1 MKQLAIG
8 IIALM
13 LTTTA
18 RAEIKTQDIKY
29 KAGEQTMKGFLA
41 WDDAITEKRPGV
53 IVVPEWWGLTDYPKN
68 RAKQLAELGY
78 VALAIDMY
86 GDGKATDDPKQA
98 GEWAGGVKSD
108 KAIEVA
114 RLEAA
119 INQLKNHKSVDSE
132 KIGAIGYCFGGTMV
146 LELGRASAPI
156 HAIVGFHAGLINQSP
171 GDEANITGK
180 VLECVGVN
188 DPIVSASQRA
198 TFEDEMNAAGVDW
211 QMLLHSGAGHSF
223 TNRAMDGSRPGFV
236 YHEASDRRSWQ
247 AMINLFDEVFGAHQT

>member
-1 MKQLAIG
+1 MQSDDIEYFIDGVRYVGHLVAPDG
-8 IIALM
+8 SDPRPAVLVCHEGPG
-13 LTTTA
+13 LTGHA
-18 RAEIKTQDIKY
+18 KHRAER
-29 KAGEQTMKGFLA
+29 LA
-41 WDDAITEKRPGV
+41 D
-53 IVVPEWWGLTDYPKN
+53 
-68 RAKQLAELGY
+68 ELGY
-78 VALAIDMY
+78 VAFALDYY
-86 GDGKATDDPKQA
+86 GDGVPPPAAEMPTLLGALRDDAATTRQRALA
-98 GEWAGGVKSD
+98 GLDVLLAHPRADLSRV
-108 KAIEVA
+108 
-114 RLEAA
+114 
-119 INQLKNHKSVDSE
+119 
-132 KIGAIGYCFGGTMV
+132 GAIGYCFGGTMA

-223 TNRAMDGSRPGFV
+223 TNKAMDGSRPGFV